1 MKNFDLNMTISIAN
15 YTPYNKF
22 MSIETFVL
30 LSDKEKSAGQFFWAL
45 QWNWDFD
52 RGRDS
57 IINKVKSKMDFSN
70 FSEDFF

>member
-30 LSDKEKSAGQFFWAL
+30 LSDKEKSAGQFFCAL
-45 QWNWDFD
+45 Q
-52 RGRDS
+52 
-57 IINKVKSKMDFSN
+57 
-70 FSEDFF
+70 